1 MQSEKTVGRP
11 DREERIRQRAYA
23 IWLAAGQPHG
33 EHEAHWGQAAEEID
47 TDPGDLPVAPEDD
60 DAVRNGIDRP
70 APAIG
75 IGGMADR
82 GVTAPKPAN
91 GTGRR

>member
-1 MQSEKTVGRP
+1 MQSDKTAGKP
-11 DREERIRQRAYA
+11 DRDDQIRERAYA

-33 EHEAHWGQAAEEID
+33 EHEAHWGQAEEEID
-47 TDPGDLPVAPEDD
+47 TDPGDLPVAPENNDT
-60 DAVRNGIDRP
+60 VRNGIDRP
-70 APAIG
+70 APPTG
-75 IGGMADR
+75 IGAMGDR